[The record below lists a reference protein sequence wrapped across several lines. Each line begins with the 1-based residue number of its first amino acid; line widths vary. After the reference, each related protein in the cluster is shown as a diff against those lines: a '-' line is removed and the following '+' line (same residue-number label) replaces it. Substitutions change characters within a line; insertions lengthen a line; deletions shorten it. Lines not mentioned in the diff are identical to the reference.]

1 MKKLLFLSFFGLFL
15 LACTTDEGDGA
26 PFVTDVV
33 MPPSSQLFVPGDE
46 VTVAARGFE
55 ADDDIM
61 LRIAWPLSQA
71 ALPEGYADGVW
82 AVVTERTES
91 DITFLAPGGYPAS
104 TTEVK
109 LFRRGK
115 AMTLGKISV
124 SDGRP
129 PEEPSLY
136 GVAQCLTGET
146 SVDRIDMANGGL
158 TRIETLGVPEGMR
171 CVVNTPGSNRI
182 YGLAPG
188 GNIGAAAFYDLT
200 MRYFRDSGYD
210 NVAVAGTLGN
220 SAAFLRCEDGRLVL
234 MELNMTRTNVAPV
247 PPSWMLP
254 SDIAP
259 EMLGENPFVTV
270 YGGYLLLAARTAPD
284 TCIPLVLTGLIDGGG
299 FAVKT
304 GDAEQA
310 DAMVPFGVLDKGQD
324 GEIYYAVGGYAVSK
338 DGVTELRLYN
348 PVSMEFDRT
357 LATVQATVRSIAV
370 RHDGGKTEEI
380 FMLCD
385 TGDGGN
391 RIRVYDMESGSE
403 RVLDGAVPCSEIV
416 LAR

>member
-33 MPPSSQLFVPGDE
+33 MPPSSQLFAPGDE

-136 GVAQCLTGET
+136 GITQYDCDETGI
-146 SVDRIDMANGGL
+146 DRIDLTTGDL
-158 TRIETLGVPEGMR
+158 TRIETLGVLRRMH

-182 YGLAPG
+182 YGLAPAEISALRRSTTSRCVISG
-188 GNIGAAAFYDLT
+188 IRATT
-200 MRYFRDSGYD
+200 MSSSRAPSPISPPSC
-210 NVAVAGTLGN
+210 AMEA
-220 SAAFLRCEDGRLVL
+220 GRLVL

-270 YGGYLLLAARTAPD
+270 YGGYLLLAAHTAPD
-284 TCIPLVLTGLIDGGG
+284 SYTPLVLTGRSGEGY
-299 FAVKT
+299 AVKT

-324 GEIYYAVGGYAVSK
+324 GETYYAVGGYAVAK
-338 DGVTELRLYN
+338 GGVTELRLYN

-357 LATVQATVRSIAV
+357 LAAVQGTVRSIAV
-370 RHDGGKTEEI
+370 RHDGGKTEEL

>member
-82 AVVTERTES
+82 AVVTKHTES

-104 TTEVK
+104 TTEV
-109 LFRRGK
+109 
-115 AMTLGKISV
+115 TLGKISV

-146 SVDRIDMANGGL
+146 AVDRIDMATGGL

-284 TCIPLVLTGLIDGGG
+284 TCTPLVLTGLIDGGG
-299 FAVKT
+299 YAVKT

-324 GEIYYAVGGYAVSK
+324 GETCYAVGGYAVAK
-338 DGVTELRLYN
+338 GGVTELRLYN

-370 RHDGGKTEEI
+370 RHDGGKTEEL